1 MSITIRHATLED
13 SPLLQ
18 KWLMDP
24 DVLRWFPMMNE
35 KEIEDS
41 VRIWMSYTR
50 FNAGIAAEIDG
61 VPCGLANLYIQPFK
75 KFSHQCLFSIIVGEG
90 FRGKGVGT
98 ALLKHLMKM
107 AKEQFHIEILHLEV
121 YDGNPAIHLYQRMG
135 FKEYGRHPRFIKE
148 ENGTYV
154 DKIFMQKEL

>member
-1 MSITIRHATLED
+1 
-13 SPLLQ
+13 
-18 KWLMDP
+18 
-24 DVLRWFPMMNE
+24 
-35 KEIEDS
+35 
-41 VRIWMSYTR
+41 MSYTR
-50 FNAGIAAEIDG
+50 FNAGIAAEFDG

-98 ALLKHLMKM
+98 ALLKHLMKI
-107 AKEQFHIEILHLEV
+107 AKEEFHIEILHLEV